1 MISTDFLNKKKAMI
15 KTLQIP
21 VAEVM
26 SRDLLIVKPEDTL
39 DKVGEIFA
47 TNNIHHLP
55 VVDSEG
61 TLKGILSKSDF
72 VKVNH
77 MFTLFNKEKYE
88 SYNKKLRQAVQVH
101 EVMTT
106 WMATLDPNDPL
117 SIAVGIFQENLF
129 HALPVVD
136 NGRLVGL
143 LTTHDL
149 INYCCSEVSYLEKR
163 EE

>member
-1 MISTDFLNKKKAMI
+1 MI

-39 DKVGEIFA
+39 DRVGEIFDA
-47 TNNIHHLP
+47 NNIHHLP
-55 VVDSEG
+55 VVDAEG
-61 TLKGILSKSDF
+61 NLKGILSKSDF
-72 VKVNH
+72 LKVNH

-88 SYNKKLRQAVQVH
+88 SYNKKLHKCVQVH

-106 WMATLDPNDPL
+106 RMATLDPDDPL
-117 SIAVGIFQENLF
+117 SVAVGIFQENLF

-136 NGRLVGL
+136 NGHLVGL

-149 INYCCSEVSYLEKR
+149 INYCCNEVSLLE
-163 EE
+163 E